1 MYTFIS
7 ACKDSVRWA
16 KYQIYLNISEPRPIF
31 NLHQQVKISANRTK
45 KQVYLHFSKAPPNF
59 KGYANI
65 KDSARRE
72 KYLVSTS
79 ESRKHLNFLYWA
91 RPDRELIEQAKTEG
105 RSNPYRVFPV
115 QSRLDRKRTF
125 YNNP

>member
-1 MYTFIS
+1 M
-7 ACKDSVRWA
+7 
-16 KYQIYLNISEPRPIF
+16 
-31 NLHQQVKISANRTK
+31 K
-45 KQVYLHFSKAPPNF
+45 KQVYLHFSEAPPKF
-59 KGYANI
+59 KGYAYI

-115 QSRLDRKRTF
+115 QSRLDCSSESSGLESKAVWTEKGLSTTTLKTF
-125 YNNP
+125 RIFLANLGRM